1 MSIND
6 NIKVLENIRQGFKR
20 IISWNKF
27 RSEIT
32 TQIKNNNLNYLIDV
46 KSRNIN
52 RLFVLSF
59 KNGDDDPMR
68 DSFDEYYMQF
78 VEIKDFNALIENKP
92 LKKPASEKH
101 TRSV

>member
-59 KNGDDDPMR
+59 KNVDDDPMR